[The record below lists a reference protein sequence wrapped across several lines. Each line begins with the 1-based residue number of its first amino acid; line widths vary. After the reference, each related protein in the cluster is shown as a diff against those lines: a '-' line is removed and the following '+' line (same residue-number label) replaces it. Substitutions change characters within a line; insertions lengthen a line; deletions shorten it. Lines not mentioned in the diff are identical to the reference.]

1 MGKVVSSKFL
11 SHHFNEHINP
21 FIRENKKIISQ
32 FIFTLFFIILGIWFI
47 KHERAE
53 LNNVVVILSAAR
65 WIWVLA
71 GIVLTGIYIILQGQM
86 YVFAFAANG
95 CKVSLFDSTILFIKR
110 NLISVF
116 LPAGGIAS
124 YAFFTKKIESKGI
137 RKSQILFA
145 STLYGFVGILTVV
158 IVALPVFV
166 YAIIDKSIGSGE
178 WYALLTVVLLIVA
191 SLFAYRSILNKGFIY
206 KMLVKFIPAAEV
218 FMNDMQNNKINKKK
232 FLFTILTSVLIEFT
246 GIAFLL
252 VAMMALNC
260 YSSIYIAVMGYIISV
275 IFMIISPFM
284 RGLGAIEVSMAYV
297 LTSFGLGNTEA
308 IAVTFLYRFFEFW
321 MPLLI
326 GILSFLAKLNKL
338 LMRVLPALFL
348 MLLGVINIFS
358 VLTPAISERVTLLK
372 DFLPTDLINASNYLV
387 IFAGF
392 FLLVTAAFMLKGLRT
407 AWLFAIVLS
416 VLSLIGHITKAID
429 FEEASVALLVILIL
443 WATRK
448 EYYIRTNPKF
458 RNVGMETSLILALAT
473 LVYGIVGFYLLDK
486 KHFNVDFDVWHSIK
500 YTFQNYFLIGSSEL
514 VPADSFARHFL
525 SSINISGFISIVFL
539 IYTLVRMYVPIKNV
553 TDDELKLAKDLLNLY
568 GKSSVDYYKTYND
581 KMLFFSMD
589 KKAFVS
595 YRISGNYAVVL
606 ENPVSENSDE
616 MRKCVCEFDSYCY
629 TNGLKSIYYRVP
641 EESLELYRGLHKKSL
656 ILGQEGIV
664 NLSTFNLDGGSKKSL
679 RNSINKITEKNY
691 KSIVH
696 VPPIKDGILQKLKSV
711 SDEWLTDTGRE
722 EIIFSQGMFSWE
734 ELKQQTLLIVENEE
748 EKIVA
753 FLNVI
758 PDYVKGE
765 ATYDLIRKTK
775 DAPGGV
781 IDFIMVEFFNY
792 AKSQNFNFVNLGFA
806 PMSGI
811 TDPHT
816 FSERSLRFAY
826 NKIKS
831 FSHYKGLREYK
842 EKFEPVWYNKYLIY
856 QHDYDL
862 IYIPTVLS
870 KVIKP

>member
-1 MGKVVSSKFL
+1 
-11 SHHFNEHINP
+11 
-21 FIRENKKIISQ
+21 
-32 FIFTLFFIILGIWFI
+32 
-47 KHERAE
+47 
-53 LNNVVVILSAAR
+53 
-65 WIWVLA
+65 
-71 GIVLTGIYIILQGQM
+71 
-86 YVFAFAANG
+86 
-95 CKVSLFDSTILFIKR
+95 
-110 NLISVF
+110 
-116 LPAGGIAS
+116 
-124 YAFFTKKIESKGI
+124 
-137 RKSQILFA
+137 
-145 STLYGFVGILTVV
+145 
-158 IVALPVFV
+158 
-166 YAIIDKSIGSGE
+166 
-178 WYALLTVVLLIVA
+178 
-191 SLFAYRSILNKGFIY
+191 
-206 KMLVKFIPAAEV
+206 
-218 FMNDMQNNKINKKK
+218 
-232 FLFTILTSVLIEFT
+232 
-246 GIAFLL
+246 
-252 VAMMALNC
+252 
-260 YSSIYIAVMGYIISV
+260 
-275 IFMIISPFM
+275 
-284 RGLGAIEVSMAYV
+284 
-297 LTSFGLGNTEA
+297 
-308 IAVTFLYRFFEFW
+308 
-321 MPLLI
+321 
-326 GILSFLAKLNKL
+326 
-338 LMRVLPALFL
+338 
-348 MLLGVINIFS
+348 
-358 VLTPAISERVTLLK
+358 
-372 DFLPTDLINASNYLV
+372 
-387 IFAGF
+387 
-392 FLLVTAAFMLKGLRT
+392 
-407 AWLFAIVLS
+407 
-416 VLSLIGHITKAID
+416 
-429 FEEASVALLVILIL
+429 
-443 WATRK
+443 
-448 EYYIRTNPKF
+448 
-458 RNVGMETSLILALAT
+458 
-473 LVYGIVGFYLLDK
+473 
-486 KHFNVDFDVWHSIK
+486 
-500 YTFQNYFLIGSSEL
+500 L